1 MNMMKKTYIRPAY
14 TEVEMQLGS
23 VIAMSGHDEIG
34 DQVELVKEQRTDMGR
49 GSDSY
54 NVWNEDWSK

>member
-1 MNMMKKTYIRPAY
+1 
-14 TEVEMQLGS
+14 MQLGS

-34 DQVELVKEQRTDMGR
+34 DGVELVKEQRTDMGR